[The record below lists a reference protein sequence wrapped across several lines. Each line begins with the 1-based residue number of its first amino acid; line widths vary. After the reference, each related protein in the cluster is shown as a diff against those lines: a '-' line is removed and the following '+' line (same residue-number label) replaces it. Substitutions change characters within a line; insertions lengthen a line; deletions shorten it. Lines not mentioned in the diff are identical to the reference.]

1 MLGNIYTGDLTALR
15 DLATGDIRMDGNWVT
30 FELAETNLTVRMI
43 VFAEDSTYGIGNGR
57 ISRLAI
63 FDDAKR
69 HRPGNFFEACETL
82 YDQGWNIK
90 PRTTEAFERCR
101 QIVEAM
107 GARLNIRRP
116 REPSIAPSL

>member
-1 MLGNIYTGDLTALR
+1 
-15 DLATGDIRMDGNWVT
+15 MDGNWVT
-30 FELAETNLTVRMI
+30 FELAQTNLTVRMI

-63 FDDAKR
+63 FDDANR
-69 HRPGNFFEACETL
+69 HRLSNFVEACETL

-107 GARLNIRRP
+107 GARLNIRHP